1 MAKEQEKITDK
12 PHDKGYK
19 KIFSIKKNF
28 LDFMKKYIGLE
39 WMMELTERDMELI
52 DKEYITDQFDTYESD
67 LVYKVNTKSGSIYL
81 FFLFEL
87 QSYNDFTMPFR
98 LLVYMTAIWLD
109 YFKNSDKN
117 MRKQKEYR
125 LPAIMPVV
133 LYNGERKWTASH
145 SFKKMI
151 DHAEQF
157 DKYIVDFEY
166 ILVSVND
173 LEASKIKDSNTLIDN
188 ILLADKK
195 RTREAWTDL
204 GILEL
209 VQRIRSMEQNDLNEW
224 ITWFSNV
231 IRELNEGER
240 KTLIQQ
246 LREGDEKAMCSS
258 FGQLLD
264 KEKAEGR
271 AEGKAEGRAE
281 GKAEGKAEGRTKERA
296 EAVIELLEEIGEPT
310 QQLREYIM
318 EQTELEILR
327 RWHRAAAKAESI
339 EDFEQAVGLALT
351 KEIH

>member
-1 MAKEQEKITDK
+1 
-12 PHDKGYK
+12 
-19 KIFSIKKNF
+19 
-28 LDFMKKYIGLE
+28 
-39 WMMELTERDMELI
+39 
-52 DKEYITDQFDTYESD
+52 
-67 LVYKVNTKSGSIYL
+67 
-81 FFLFEL
+81 
-87 QSYNDFTMPFR
+87 
-98 LLVYMTAIWLD
+98 
-109 YFKNSDKN
+109 
-117 MRKQKEYR
+117 
-125 LPAIMPVV
+125 
-133 LYNGERKWTASH
+133 
-145 SFKKMI
+145 MI

-240 KTLIQQ
+240 RTLIQQ

-271 AEGKAEGRAE
+271 AEGKAEGR
-281 GKAEGKAEGRTKERA
+281 TKERA
-296 EAVIELLEEIGEPT
+296 EAVIELLEEIGEPSR
-310 QQLREYIM
+310 QLREYIM

-327 RWHRAAAKAESI
+327 KWHRAAAKSESI
-339 EDFEQAVGLALT
+339 EDFEQAVGLAP
-351 KEIH
+351 II